1 MKKTRLQAMAL
12 LMLCMLFL
20 TACGT
25 AAAGQEEETP
35 ETPPQESA
43 TAPETEDPAEEQAD
57 VTLEALLGEDYVT
70 YLTETI
76 TMQMGNRMDK
86 DPDVVYFP
94 IQEGKPLTDYV
105 AIDETTDFTVDEDG
119 NIVISFPAG
128 SVTDAAHGEQS
139 FRVPCA

>member
-1 MKKTRLQAMAL
+1 MMQHHPLRRAL
-12 LMLCMLFL
+12 SLVCLLGL
-20 TACGT
+20 LAALSACG
-25 AAAGQEEETP
+25 GQESPSASQEQDETL
-35 ETPPQESA
+35 SS
-43 TAPETEDPAEEQAD
+43 AEEASGTQ
-57 VTLEALLGEDYVT
+57 TLESLCGEDYQT